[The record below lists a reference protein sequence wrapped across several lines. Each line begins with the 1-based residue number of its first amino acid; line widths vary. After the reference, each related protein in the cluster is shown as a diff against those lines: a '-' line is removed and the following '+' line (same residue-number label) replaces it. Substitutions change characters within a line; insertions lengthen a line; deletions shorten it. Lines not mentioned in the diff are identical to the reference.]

1 MDEDAKVSSGKP
13 KRRMLRKAVRLA
25 FGAPIACFGP
35 KQIREN
41 AAFIAGLAQT
51 IRIGPG
57 ADYRVRLSAGRNLD
71 VLAMAWDAQV
81 PPAEIMRQ
89 LDNRRR
95 QSARSTLCYL
105 AGAVLFLLVGFYHAA
120 AALPVLPSLSY
131 VLAMGAISCCF
142 LLLAF
147 YNALVNWQVRTLRLG
162 TAREFL
168 DADESWW
175 PS

>member
-1 MDEDAKVSSGKP
+1 MAKDAKALPDKP
-13 KRRMLRKAVRLA
+13 KRRTLWRGVRLA
-25 FGAPIACFGP
+25 LGAPAACFGAR
-35 KQIREN
+35 QIREN
-41 AAFIAGLAQT
+41 AAFISGLAWM
-51 IRIGPG
+51 IRTGPG
-57 ADYRVRLSAGRNLD
+57 ADHQVRLRAGRNLD
-71 VLAMAWDAQV
+71 VLAMAWDSQV

-120 AALPVLPSLSY
+120 AALPALPSLSY

-142 LLLAF
+142 FLLAF